1 MADPDLAAPAAKSQL
16 GDTARQPP
24 TVEYTAARARGS
36 APNAVAT
43 LYAYTTTTATGTILQ
58 QIEALRASYKTSFD
72 GHHRPEVA
80 K

>member
-1 MADPDLAAPAAKSQL
+1 MTLPDS
-16 GDTARQPP
+16 PP

-36 APNAVAT
+36 APNAKAT
-43 LYAYTTTTATGTILQ
+43 LYADTTTTATERILQ
-58 QIEALRASYKTSFD
+58 QIEALRASYEASFD